1 MSFPLEDPAVGLNT
15 PWPEIP
21 ALLLPAYAETWAMV
35 GIVMAITIIVGGAIG
50 VVLFNA
56 SPRGLFPNASLY
68 GVLSWIVNIGRSLPF
83 LVLMAA
89 IIPFTR
95 LITGTTIG
103 IAAAV
108 VPMAIAGIPFFA
120 RLIENAL
127 RDLPSDVMSV
137 GVVSGGSLGQVIR
150 TTQVGEAL
158 PTIVGAV
165 TINVISMIEYSA
177 IAGTIG
183 AGGIGYL
190 AVTYGYQRFDTNV
203 MIATIIALIVTAQLV
218 QFVGNRI
225 AAALTRA

>member
-137 GVVSGGSLGQVIR
+137 GIVSGGSLGQVIR